1 MRVTDAAKL
10 TASHS
15 AVTYRREQSMQH
27 LEYVTSRQAAE
38 QSWEHRKVGFLQ
50 LHYLS

>member
-15 AVTYRREQSMQH
+15 AVTYRREQSK
-27 LEYVTSRQAAE
+27 YATSR
-38 QSWEHRKVGFLQ
+38 VCNI
-50 LHYLS
+50 